1 MQSFTGPFDGPPVRA
16 SFANYTDTLRKYEAM
31 ALRET
36 LPSDPGSESGNPN
49 SVTRIE
55 LPAEGSLGKLPSYK
69 LVMNGYS
76 MTLVMPEICGRDE
89 HGEFILKATQS
100 STSVKS

>member
-36 LPSDPGSESGNPN
+36 LPNDEGSESGNPN

-55 LPAEGSLGKLPSYK
+55 LPAEGSLGRNFRMIGSFRL
-69 LVMNGYS
+69 
-76 MTLVMPEICGRDE
+76 
-89 HGEFILKATQS
+89 EFN
-100 STSVKS
+100 